1 MHNTH
6 HSKMF
11 ARRLIGKQTNSQEQ
25 QSVLAKLKFIRDRRW
40 SRAQKLGL
48 LQTYKSPSRVYAAG
62 LGKLRQTVGDL
73 QTNDAKVSDQRLQ
86 LDLQWLSQPGHN
98 LVMLGESAYPALLNE
113 ISDPPIALFAIGNL
127 SLINEPKIAVV
138 GSRRPTPIGAQI
150 TSRLASGL
158 AELGIVVTSGMA
170 LGVDAI
176 AHQAAL
182 DVGQATVA
190 VMACGLDLVYPQ
202 RHRRLFDEIA
212 NKGLAISEYPPG
224 VPATKYAFPQRNRIV
239 SGVSYGVLIVEA
251 AERSG
256 TLITARLAAEQN
268 REVMVVPGSSLSAQ
282 YHGSHRLLRQGAA
295 LTSSIDDIMFC
306 LNGPLQKF
314 CGRPGDAPQQN
325 TIPVA
330 DADTKTLLKYIGYES
345 TSMDSLIISSGL
357 TAAEVC
363 AMLVTLEL
371 QGVVAIASDGGYI
384 NLT

>member
-1 MHNTH
+1 MHNTQN
-6 HSKMF
+6 SKI
-11 ARRLIGKQTNSQEQ
+11 AVCRLSGKETNSQEQ
-25 QSVLAKLKFIRDRRW
+25 QKVLAKLRFIRDRRW
-40 SRAQKLGL
+40 SRAQKHGL
-48 LQTYKSPSRVYAAG
+48 LQAYESPSRIYATG
-62 LGKLRQTVGDL
+62 LDKLKQAVGGF
-73 QTNDAKVSDQRLQ
+73 QSNDAKISDHRLE
-86 LDLQWLSQPGHN
+86 LDLQWLSQPSHN
-98 LVMLGESAYPALLNE
+98 LIMLGAPDYPTLLNE

-127 SLINEPKIAVV
+127 NLINEPKIAIV

-150 TSRLASGL
+150 ASRLASGL
-158 AELGIVVTSGMA
+158 AEFGIVVTSGMA

-182 DVGQATVA
+182 DVGQTTIA

-212 NKGLAISEYPPG
+212 HKGLLISEYPPG

-239 SGVSYGVLIVEA
+239 SGLSYGVLIVEA

-282 YHGSHRLLRQGAA
+282 YYGSHRLLRQGAA
-295 LTSSIDDIMFC
+295 LTSSVDDIMFC
-306 LNGPLQKF
+306 LNEPLQKF
-314 CGRPGDAPQQN
+314 CERPVDVPRKN
-325 TIPVA
+325 PTPIA
-330 DADTKTLLKYIGYES
+330 DTETKTLLEYVGYES

-363 AMLVTLEL
+363 AMLVALEL
-371 QGVVAIASDGGYI
+371 QGLVSIASDGGYV